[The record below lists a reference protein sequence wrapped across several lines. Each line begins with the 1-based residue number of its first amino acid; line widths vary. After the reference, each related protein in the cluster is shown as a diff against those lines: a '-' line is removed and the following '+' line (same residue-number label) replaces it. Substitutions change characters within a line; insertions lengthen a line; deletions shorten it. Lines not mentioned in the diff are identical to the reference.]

1 MGFSRQEYWSE
12 LPFPFSGDL
21 PNPGSS
27 QRRNQTQV
35 SPIAGR
41 LFGSSHQE
49 ADRILASRILRQ
61 SRGSATMQDLW
72 PTERPIGNLPGGSD
86 GQESACHA
94 GDVGPQTVMENLTW
108 PSDWAWL
115 RHLRLKSQ
123 TTLCGWEGAGVWAH
137 CGPSFPVHSALWG
150 QRPQLSHPESSR
162 VHLCGRLLCD
172 GLMAAASFVS

>member
-86 GQESACHA
+86 GQESACQV
-94 GDVGPQTVMENLTW
+94 GDLGSIPGSGRSPGEGNGYSLQYSCLGNPVDRGAW
-108 PSDWAWL
+108 WATI
-115 RHLRLKSQ
+115 HGVAKSQ
-123 TTLCGWEGAGVWAH
+123 T
-137 CGPSFPVHSALWG
+137 
-150 QRPQLSHPESSR
+150 
-162 VHLCGRLLCD
+162 
-172 GLMAAASFVS
+172 